1 MTQETANGWWNTVAN
16 YGRDLNSSPTMPTLP
31 RMAEICQEL
40 LPVLHVHLN
49 FMTDEVSFWK
59 RAREVV
65 MMISHANPFP
75 DPYENFPLFVLFL
88 YTFRELLKP
97 STIPLCLIYAEQ
109 FCPEPPGNFF
119 FSSFLFAVTD
129 PELAVRCFYFM
140 HTNKHRLWVKFM
152 EQPGVAERCFDLF
165 LSFLAANSVDN
176 EEANLSIKLHMA
188 LMMSELLIEKKEMVL
203 RGKIFESL
211 VKSICKL
218 IETVPTSICMP
229 FARCIVW
236 IGNMSVEARVHA
248 PLGVLMEKLMP
259 MFEKRTIYK
268 GYLLQWVV
276 SHFTEF
282 NDVAV
287 LNGLLKPQ
295 CLDLRTLD
303 VLMEMAR
310 MSTSQGMNMIVCFF
324 ARVMIQNTVW
334 ARSVGTLLPELLA
347 AEKCEDATRKWFRRY
362 LKYSFM
368 TLKMVFDRKK
378 YQRRM
383 ITWLSIVTSGVFMS
397 VDWIASKI
405 TVYARRVLAENTAL
419 LENFLDLS
427 SDVVESA
434 SWNQEFEEFRHHGNM
449 LKYLPFR
456 QQSSSLFKVPTKA
469 RTVELPPEVQQLGL
483 DLSFA
488 RYVTFKPDQK
498 AMSQVKMVCE
508 LEDYRSSILDKF
520 KECEACLQ
528 TCFDASQFAHR
539 DRPILIAYNKCIR
552 ELDSELLEIQKS
564 IMTRYTDNCAIL
576 LEAMDKDKRICVD
589 ASALVRSFEKE
600 RVGNLPF
607 LRIKDNRNALVDF
620 ANRQVS
626 KYTVI
631 SVLTN
636 QGIQGHLLEAI
647 QRMDSDVGFS
657 PPSNLEDILADRIS
671 TMKDATVIDD
681 ASLLIKEQACEMMVR
696 TIDDFTTRVANE
708 FEVGENV
715 MIHRILFTSIIR
727 LVFDNDYTKGGSMLT
742 KYESEN
748 KEIYQKCTTAPTDM
762 TSMGFTEGLVT
773 RMKVR
778 KAGFRGQRAPNL
790 VDLSFQRNPLDIA
803 YKIYRAVQR
812 FQKLFNDGQ
821 PLCESDLVRMIFVCL
836 TAAPPYNLASMH
848 AFIMTWHKALIT
860 DPRLS
865 AVVDAFHKAYEMICD
880 EKIVCK

>member
-1 MTQETANGWWNTVAN
+1 MTQETANCWWNKVAN

-176 EEANLSIKLHMA
+176 EEANLNIKLHMA
-188 LMMSELLIEKKEMVL
+188 LMMSEMLIEKREMVL
-203 RGKIFESL
+203 SGKICESL

-218 IETVPTSICMP
+218 IETVPTSICIP

-236 IGNMSVEARVHA
+236 IGDMSVEARVHA
-248 PLGVLMEKLMP
+248 PLRVIMEKVIP
-259 MFEKRTIYK
+259 MLEKRTIYK

-282 NDVAV
+282 SDVAV
-287 LNGLLKPQ
+287 LSGLLKPQ
-295 CLDLRTLD
+295 YLDLRMLD
-303 VLMEMAR
+303 VIMEMAR
-310 MSTSQGMNMIVCFF
+310 MSTSKGVNMIVCFF
-324 ARVMIQNTVW
+324 ARVMIQHIVW

-347 AEKCEDATRKWFRRY
+347 AENCEDTTRKWFRRY

-368 TLKMVFDRKK
+368 TLKMVFDVKK
-378 YQRRM
+378 YKRRIM
-383 ITWLSIVTSGVFMS
+383 TWLSIVTSGVFMS

-405 TVYARRVLAENTAL
+405 TIYARRVLQDNTAL

-427 SDVVESA
+427 GDVVESA
-434 SWNQEFEEFRHHGNM
+434 SWNEEFDEFRHHGHM

-469 RTVELPPEVQQLGL
+469 RSVELAPEVQQLGL

-488 RYVTFKPDQK
+488 RYVSFKPEQK
-498 AMSQVKMVCE
+498 VISQVKMVCE
-508 LEDYRSSILDKF
+508 LEEYRSSILDKF
-520 KECEACLQ
+520 KECEICLQ
-528 TCFDASQFAHR
+528 TSFDASKFPHR
-539 DRPILIAYNKCIR
+539 DRPVLLAYNKCIR
-552 ELDSELLEIQKS
+552 DLESELIEIQKL
-564 IMTRYTDNCAIL
+564 IMTKYINNCEIL
-576 LEAMDKDKRICVD
+576 LEAMHKDKRICVD
-589 ASALVRSFEKE
+589 SSALVGSFEKE
-600 RVGNLPF
+600 RVGNLTC
-607 LRIKDNRNALVDF
+607 LRIKENRNAMVDY
-620 ANRQVS
+620 ANRQLS
-626 KYTVI
+626 KYTVT

-647 QRMDSDVGFS
+647 QRMDCDVGFS

-671 TMKDATVIDD
+671 TMQDATVIDD
-681 ASLLIKEQACEMMVR
+681 ASLLIKEQACEMMAR
-696 TIDDFTTRVANE
+696 TIDDFTTRVAHE
-708 FEVGENV
+708 FDVAENAN
-715 MIHRILFTSIIR
+715 IHRILFISIIR
-727 LVFDNDYTKGGSMLT
+727 LVFDNDYTKGASMLT

-748 KEIYQKCTTAPTDM
+748 KELSQKCALAPKDM
-762 TSMGFTEGLVT
+762 TSMGFTGELVT
-773 RMKVR
+773 RMKAR
-778 KAGFRGQRAPNL
+778 KSYRGQRAPNL

-812 FQKLFNDGQ
+812 FQKLFNDDQ

-836 TAAPPYNLASMH
+836 TAAPPYNLASIH
-848 AFIMTWHKALIT
+848 AFVMTWRKALIT
-860 DPRLS
+860 DPRL
-865 AVVDAFHKAYEMICD
+865 AAIVDAFHRAYQMICD
-880 EKIVCK
+880 ENFVCK